1 VKQAREVML
10 CATNRTE
17 PMTHPII
24 TLPRM
29 TLLAGL
35 ALVLALYSL
44 AWNGTLHFD
53 DEPNL
58 NGLYSVE
65 DLTSALRFT
74 AQGAAGPTGR
84 PIARAT
90 FAMQAEGWPEPRS
103 FLIFNSVLHIVN
115 GLLCFLLLARLL
127 RWFLPEPRQAEWL
140 AAAVALLWTASPFLA
155 SASLIVVQRMTGLSA
170 LFVLLFLWWYI
181 DARENYRPE
190 RLGSN
195 IKLAVIAGAGT
206 LLAGLAK
213 ENGFLL
219 PIFLLLIERL
229 LVPAARGGPAPLDR
243 RFLGLVLVMPTIAI
257 LAYLGYRGLTATGY
271 ELRDY
276 SGLERL
282 LTQPRAIVDY
292 LRHLLIPL
300 PTGMTPF
307 HDDWQASHGLLS
319 PITTLF
325 SLLGLV
331 ALLAAAWLLRRTW
344 PVFTFGIA
352 FFFAG
357 HLVES
362 TTVPLELYFPHR
374 NYVPA
379 LGLYLAIAYP
389 LFVIA
394 LRQASWRRMAGG
406 ALAVYFALFCTVLA
420 LGTSLWGEH
429 ELSAEMWFKQKP
441 TSLRAGQFLHRFY
454 ADNYPPQIADRFNEL
469 LIQGHPNDPMPALQA
484 LAVCNEDPYRYRS
497 KLERAIRIVE
507 QTRVISVNM
516 SALIQQF
523 SSIASTSDCH
533 HLRPRDIQSLIRA
546 ANGNTKAFVH
556 ANAQVQLL
564 FAEAQLANQKNEY
577 RHAAKLL
584 ERSLA
589 VNPTLD
595 AALLIAYF
603 HVQNDDRES
612 AMQHVKRMISDP
624 PVGFPESLAWKS
636 RLGELLETLRP
647 LENAP
652 QSE

>member
-1 VKQAREVML
+1 ML

-181 DARENYRPE
+181 GARENYRPE

-406 ALAVYFALFCTVLA
+406 ALALYFALFCTVLA
-420 LGTSLWGEH
+420 SGTSLWGNRELAAELWFVH
-429 ELSAEMWFKQKP
+429 NRDSVRAAQYLYHHYADQGEVQVAGQILRLSARNHP
-441 TSLRAGQFLHRFY
+441 
-454 ADNYPPQIADRFNEL
+454 DNSMFTI
-469 LIQGHPNDPMPALQA
+469 QA
-484 LAVCNEDPYRYRS
+484 LAICDDREAAFEEKVRQAVHDLENEPRITVSITSPIQQIAAVATRS
-497 KLERAIRIVE
+497 DCPHLNIERAERLIDAALSREDRYIHPNAM
-507 QTRVISVNM
+507 QNLLM
-516 SALIQQF
+516 S
-523 SSIASTSDCH
+523 
-533 HLRPRDIQSLIRA
+533 R
-546 ANGNTKAFVH
+546 
-556 ANAQVQLL
+556 
-564 FAEAQLANQKNEY
+564 AQLADQAGDY
-577 RHAAKLL
+577 AAAIEALQQAAAI
-584 ERSLA
+584 R
-589 VNPTLD
+589 PILD
-595 AALLIAYF
+595 AALLIAYYQ
-603 HVQNDDRES
+603 VES
-612 AMQHVKRMISDP
+612 GNPMAAIEHLEQIIADP
-624 PVGFPESLAWKS
+624 PVSFPESLAWKS

>member
-1 VKQAREVML
+1 ML

-181 DARENYRPE
+181 GARENYRPE

-420 LGTSLWGEH
+420 SGTSLWGNRELAAELWFVH
-429 ELSAEMWFKQKP
+429 NRDSVRAAQYLYHHYADRGEVQVAGQILRLSARNHP
-441 TSLRAGQFLHRFY
+441 
-454 ADNYPPQIADRFNEL
+454 DNSMFTI
-469 LIQGHPNDPMPALQA
+469 QA
-484 LAVCNEDPYRYRS
+484 LAICDDQEAAFEEKVRQAVHDLENEPRITVSITNPIQQIAAVATRS
-497 KLERAIRIVE
+497 DCPHLNIERAERLIDAALSREGRYIHPNAM
-507 QTRVISVNM
+507 QNLLM
-516 SALIQQF
+516 S
-523 SSIASTSDCH
+523 
-533 HLRPRDIQSLIRA
+533 R
-546 ANGNTKAFVH
+546 
-556 ANAQVQLL
+556 
-564 FAEAQLANQKNEY
+564 AQLADQAGDY
-577 RHAAKLL
+577 AAAIEALQQAAAI
-584 ERSLA
+584 R
-589 VNPTLD
+589 PILD
-595 AALLIAYF
+595 AALLIAYYQ
-603 HVQNDDRES
+603 VES
-612 AMQHVKRMISDP
+612 GNPIAAIEHLEQIIADP
-624 PVGFPESLAWKS
+624 PVSFPESLAWKS